1 MIARGEDPRHNGKMQ
16 ALSRLVGSS
25 MQAGAP
31 EPSFSALIQLLAEQA
46 LLALGVPHPQVPV
59 PPPANPAAARF
70 YVDLLSML
78 KEKSEGLRT
87 DAESRELETFLHE
100 LRMRV
105 LDLQPAPPAPAG
117 RR

>member
-1 MIARGEDPRHNGKMQ
+1 
-16 ALSRLVGSS
+16 
-25 MQAGAP
+25 MQAGVP

-46 LLALGVPHPQVPV
+46 LLALGVPHPQVPM

-70 YVDLLSML
+70 YVDLLAML

-87 DAESRELETFLHE
+87 EAESRELEGFLHE

-105 LDLQPAPPAPAG
+105 LDIQPVGKGSTVPAG
-117 RR
+117 LR

>member
-1 MIARGEDPRHNGKMQ
+1 
-16 ALSRLVGSS
+16 
-25 MQAGAP
+25 MQAGVP

-46 LLALGVPHPQVPV
+46 LLALGVPHPQVPA

-78 KEKSEGLRT
+78 KAKSEGHRT
-87 DAESRELETFLHE
+87 EAESRELESFLHE

-105 LDLQPAPPAPAG
+105 LDLRPADAAPDG
-117 RR
+117 PR

>member
-1 MIARGEDPRHNGKMQ
+1 
-16 ALSRLVGSS
+16 

-46 LLALGVPHPQVPV
+46 LLALGVPHPQMPA

-70 YVDLLSML
+70 YVDLLAML

-87 DAESRELETFLHE
+87 DSESRELETFLHE

-105 LDLQPAPPAPAG
+105 LDLQPAPPASTG
-117 RR
+117 LR